1 MKNKLLALSAIS
13 AACLMTMSSAM
24 AEDAPA
30 AAADPGPI
38 TANVTLASEYRY
50 RGIAQTNSK
59 PAIQGGFDYAHESG
73 FYVGNWNS
81 NISWISDANPGS
93 SAPIEMDFYGGYKT
107 EVAEGLTLD
116 GGVLQYYYS
125 ASNLNIPATA
135 SNPNTTELYIA
146 GTYSFATLKYSYAL
160 SDLFGFYG
168 SKGSSYIDL
177 SLNYDTGVEG
187 IVLNGH
193 VGYQKVAG
201 STLAGLSNSNAT
213 YTDWKVGLTKDL
225 GHGMNVAV
233 AYIGTNADS
242 TVYVSPTGQNLGRGT
257 GFISFTKAF

>member
-1 MKNKLLALSAIS
+1 MKNKLLTLSVIS
-13 AACLMTMSSAM
+13 AACLMTMATAM
-24 AEDAPA
+24 AADAPA
-30 AAADPGPI
+30 VVPDPGPV
-38 TANVTLASEYRY
+38 TANVTLGSEYRY
-50 RGIAQTNSK
+50 RGIAQSNSK
-59 PAIQGGFDYAHESG
+59 PTIQGGFDYAHESG

-81 NISWISDANPGS
+81 NISWLSDAAPGS

-116 GGVLQYYYS
+116 GGILQYYYPTSNYPS
-125 ASNLNIPATA
+125 ALT
-135 SNPNTTELYIA
+135 NPNTTELYVA
-146 GTYSFATLKYSYAL
+146 ATYSFATLKYSYAV
-160 SDLFGFYG
+160 SDLFGFAG
-168 SKGSSYIDL
+168 SKGSGYVDL
-177 SLNYDTGVEG
+177 ALNYDTGVAG

-201 STLAGLSNSNAT
+201 SANPNAS
-213 YTDWKVGLTKDL
+213 YTDWKLGLTKDL

-233 AYIGTNADS
+233 AYIGTNADG

>member
-1 MKNKLLALSAIS
+1 MKTKFLTLSAIS
-13 AACLMTMSSAM
+13 AACLMTMSTAM
-24 AEDAPA
+24 AADEPA
-30 AAADPGPI
+30 VAADPGPI

-50 RGIAQTNSK
+50 RGISQTNSK

-73 FYVGNWNS
+73 FYAGNWNS
-81 NISWISDANPGS
+81 NISWLSDSYPGA
-93 SAPIEMDFYGGYKT
+93 SAPIEMDFYAGFKK
-107 EVAEGLTLD
+107 EVAEGVTLD

-125 ASNLNIPATA
+125 TSNLNIPTTA
-135 SNPNTTELYIA
+135 SNPNTTELYVA
-146 GTYSFATLKYSYAL
+146 GTYSFATLKYSYAV

-168 SKGSSYIDL
+168 SKGSSYLDL

-201 STLAGLSNSNAT
+201 STNPNAS

-225 GHGMNVAV
+225 GHGMNIAV
-233 AYIGTNADS
+233 AYIGTNADG
-242 TVYVSPTGQNLGRGT
+242 TVYVSPTTQNLGRGT
-257 GFISFTKAF
+257 GFISFTKTF

>member
-1 MKNKLLALSAIS
+1 MKTKIFALSAIAS
-13 AACLMTMSSAM
+13 ACLFSVSGVAL

-30 AAADPGPI
+30 AAAADPGPV

-81 NISWISDANPGS
+81 NISWLSDSYPGA
-93 SAPIEMDFYGGYKT
+93 SAPIEMDFYGGYKK
-107 EVAEGLTLD
+107 EVAEGVTLD
-116 GGVLQYYYS
+116 GGVLQYYYPTSNFPAS
-125 ASNLNIPATA
+125 AN
-135 SNPNTTELYIA
+135 NPNTTELYIA

-160 SDLFGFYG
+160 SDLFGFAG
-168 SKGSSYIDL
+168 SKGSSYVDL
-177 SLNYDTGVEG
+177 ALNYDTGIEG
-187 IVLNGH
+187 LVLNAH

-201 STLAGLSNSNAT
+201 ALNPNAS
-213 YTDWKVGLTKDL
+213 YTDWKLGVTKDL
-225 GHGMNVAV
+225 GHGMSLAV
-233 AYIGTNADS
+233 AYIGTNADG

-257 GFISFTKAF
+257 GFISLTKTF